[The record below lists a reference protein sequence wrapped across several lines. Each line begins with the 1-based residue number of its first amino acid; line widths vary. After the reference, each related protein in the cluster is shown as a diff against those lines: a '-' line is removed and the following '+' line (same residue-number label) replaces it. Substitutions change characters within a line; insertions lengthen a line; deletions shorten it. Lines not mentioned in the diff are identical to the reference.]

1 MNMKLNMKLNDINNN
16 IDRLKLDVSNNLQMI
31 NELKQL
37 YVLY

>member
-31 NELKQL
+31 NKLKQL